1 MWTWWRQCAR
11 ASSAVDVDLLFLL
24 ESNCFVLNLSA
35 RWSRWNCSS
44 GYFLQGREYHRCL
57 IWYLSLWSCNLC
69 FVVHVEVTV
78 DEADIFFK
86 EETWPEYARPA
97 TCVAIALTALVALY
111 YHSVVTFKHCQ
122 CLDQTLFRHCH
133 DRAMSILLNL
143 PKLPSPDSFLACLL
157 WQVLERRKSQGDS
170 I

>member
-11 ASSAVDVDLLFLL
+11 ASSVVDEGLLFLL
-24 ESNCFVLNLSA
+24 ESSCFVLNLSA

-111 YHSVVTFKHCQ
+111 NHCCLFLNIVNVLIKLCFVIVMSMLLRIRMKLQ
-122 CLDQTLFRHCH
+122 CHQLFDFRY
-133 DRAMSILLNL
+133 L
-143 PKLPSPDSFLACLL
+143 
-157 WQVLERRKSQGDS
+157 
-170 I
+170 

>member
-1 MWTWWRQCAR
+1 MRFSSSKRLGLSTIDAR
-11 ASSAVDVDLLFLL
+11 WDVYLDDL
-24 ESNCFVLNLSA
+24 VLN
-35 RWSRWNCSS
+35 
-44 GYFLQGREYHRCL
+44 
-57 IWYLSLWSCNLC
+57 I
-69 FVVHVEVTV
+69 FVVHLEV
-78 DEADIFFK
+78 DEACIFLK

-157 WQVLERRKSQGDS
+157 WQILERRKSQGDS